1 MLTSLPPGV
10 AHWTASR
17 GETTTTTMLSFA
29 SSMTRRGTLTRH
41 APDARQASTPYGGRA
56 SVRHVLQGRADRRIG
71 GTGGLPYLPG
81 LDGLRALAVI
91 AVLLY
96 HGELSWIPGGFLG
109 VEVFFVISGYL
120 ITALLLAQWR
130 QSGRIDVKAF
140 WLGRARRLLPA
151 LYLVLVATLAYAV
164 VFLPGEV
171 AGLRGDVLA
180 ALGYVT
186 NWYLVLGHE
195 SYFEA
200 IGRPSLLK
208 HLWSLAVEEQFYLV
222 WPLVLALGLS
232 IGATRWRR
240 RRVLLVTLA
249 GAAASTL
256 LMAVLYRPEVDPS
269 RIYFG
274 TDTRATGLL
283 VGASLAFV
291 WAPWRAA
298 LGAGP
303 CSAAVRRLRLRRVK
317 QRSQLQRRWG
327 WTAPMLLDVAGLA
340 ALGGLVLFCL
350 RLGEFQPFLY
360 RGGLASVS
368 LLSAVVIMACA
379 HPYTHL
385 GASVLGRQ
393 PLRWIGLRSYGIYLW
408 HWPVFMITRP
418 QLDVPI
424 EGLPLLALRLAATLV
439 LADLSYRYV
448 ETPIRRGALGRA
460 WRELREARG
469 FRRRQLSLA
478 WAGVAVS
485 VVAVCAALGVAVSQ
499 AQEPERPSYLPSVR
513 AIHTE
518 SHPVASR
525 TAEKTAPDAGPP
537 TSAPEGENLTI
548 TRRSAAAAAA
558 KQGSEK
564 EGGAAQKRSGS
575 GGATAAAPVGPVS
588 AVGDSVMLG
597 AAGKLEKDIPNLTVI
612 DAEVGMQA
620 YTAVDVLAARRA
632 AGQLGEVVVVHI
644 GNNGVYTAEEFDQ
657 TMRELAGVRRV
668 VFVNVN
674 VPRPWEQPNNAVIAE
689 GVQRYPDRAV
699 LVDWYSASVD
709 HPEYFV
715 EDGVH
720 LQIKGQKIYARLIAQ
735 QLKSL

>member
-1 MLTSLPPGV
+1 
-10 AHWTASR
+10 
-17 GETTTTTMLSFA
+17 
-29 SSMTRRGTLTRH
+29 MTWRGTLTRH
-41 APDARQASTPYGGRA
+41 APRARQASVTHGGLT
-56 SVRHVLQGRADRRIG
+56 SERHAIQGPPDRRIS
-71 GTGGLPYLPG
+71 GTGSLPYLPG

-120 ITALLLAQWR
+120 ITALLLTQWR
-130 QSGRIDVKAF
+130 QSGHIDVKAF

-171 AGLRGDVLA
+171 AGLRDDVLA

-222 WPLVLALGLS
+222 WPLVLALGLG
-232 IGATRWRR
+232 IGAIRWRR
-240 RRVLLVTLA
+240 RRMLLVALA
-249 GAAASTL
+249 GATTSAL
-256 LMAVLYRPEVDPS
+256 LMAILYQPEVDPS
-269 RIYFG
+269 RIYYG

-283 VGASLAFV
+283 VGAALAFM
-291 WAPWRAA
+291 WAPWRVAP
-298 LGAGP
+298 GSY
-303 CSAAVRRLRLRRVK
+303 SATVATVRRARLQRVK
-317 QRSQLQRRWG
+317 RRSRLQRRWG
-327 WTAPMLLDVAGLA
+327 WTAPMLLDLAGLA
-340 ALGGLVLFCL
+340 ALGGLVLSCL

-368 LLSAVVIMACA
+368 LLSAVAIMALV
-379 HPYTHL
+379 HPYTRL
-385 GASVLGRQ
+385 GAKVLGRQ

-408 HWPVFMITRP
+408 HWPIFMVTRP

-424 EGLPLLALRLAATLV
+424 DGWPLLALRLAATLV

-460 WRELREARG
+460 WRELREASG
-469 FRRRQLSLA
+469 LRRRQLSLV
-478 WAGVAVS
+478 WAGTAVS
-485 VVAVCAALGVAVSQ
+485 VVAVCVALGVAVSQ
-499 AQEPERPSYLPSVR
+499 AQEPERPSYLPSVK
-513 AIHTE
+513 AIHTKSLQSTPE
-518 SHPVASR
+518 
-525 TAEKTAPDAGPP
+525 TTEKTVPETGTP
-537 TSAPEGENLTI
+537 TSAPENPTI
-548 TRRSAAAAAA
+548 SRRSAAQENEASSEASQQ
-558 KQGSEK
+558 KQDSE
-564 EGGAAQKRSGS
+564 
-575 GGATAAAPVGPVS
+575 GATAEAPVGPVS
-588 AVGDSVMLG
+588 AIGDSVMLG
-597 AAGKLEKDIPNLTVI
+597 AAAQLEKRIPNLKVM

-620 YTAVDVLAARRA
+620 YMAVDVLASRRA
-632 AGQLGEVVVVHI
+632 TGQLGDVVIVHI
-644 GNNGVYTAEEFDQ
+644 GNNGTFTAEEFDQ
-657 TMRELAGVRRV
+657 MMQNLSGVRKV
-668 VFVNVN
+668 VFVNIN
-674 VPRPWEQPNNAVIAE
+674 VPRTWEQPDNEVIAA
-689 GVQRYPDRAV
+689 GVKRYPDRAV

-720 LQIKGQKIYARLIAQ
+720 LQIKGQKVYAHLIAQ
-735 QLKSL
+735 KLKSL